1 MSMPIRLSAAIG
13 LAGLALGLGLAPH
26 STVNPAETQAF
37 NVDPVHSSAVFRI
50 RHFDVSYFYGR
61 FNEVSGKIEFD
72 VEDPANSTFLIEIKA
87 DSVDTN
93 SGQRD
98 NHLKSPDFFN
108 AQEFSSIIFKS
119 TSVSRQGDNRLEVSG
134 DLTMHGV
141 TRPLSLSVDYVG
153 PTGARGDPRMGF
165 ETTFTIK
172 RSDFGMSYGIEQN
185 ALGDE
190 VKMFVSLETIG

>member
-1 MSMPIRLSAAIG
+1 MSMSIRLGAAIG

-26 STVNPAETQAF
+26 STANPAETQAF
-37 NVDPVHSSAVFRI
+37 NVDPVHSSVVFRI
-50 RHFDVSYFYGR
+50 KHFDVSYFYGR
-61 FNEVSGKIEFD
+61 FNQITGKVEFD
-72 VEDPANSTFLIEIKA
+72 AEDPVNSSFLIEIKA

-98 NHLKSPDFFN
+98 RHLKSPDFFN

-119 TSVSRQGDNRLEVSG
+119 TSVSRQGDNRLEVAG

-141 TRPLSLSVDYVG
+141 TQPVSVIVDYAG
-153 PTGARGDPRMGF
+153 PKNARGKSLMGF

-172 RSDFGMSYGIEQN
+172 RSDFGMDTYIAEK

-190 VKMFVSLETIG
+190 VKLFVSLETIG

>member
-26 STVNPAETQAF
+26 SPANPAETQAF
-37 NVDPVHSSAVFRI
+37 NVDSVHSSVVFRI

-61 FNEVSGKIEFD
+61 FNRVTGKVEFD
-72 VEDPANSTFLIEIKA
+72 AEDPVNSSFLIEIKA
-87 DSVDTN
+87 DSVDSN

-98 NHLKSPDFFN
+98 RHLKSPDFFN
-108 AQEFSSIIFKS
+108 AREFSSIIFKS
-119 TSVSRQGDNRLEVSG
+119 TRVSRRGDNRLEVSG

-141 TRPLSLSVDYVG
+141 TRPLSLSLDYVG
-153 PTGARGDPRMGF
+153 PKDARGKSLMGF

-190 VKMFVSLETIG
+190 VKLFVSLETIG

>member
-1 MSMPIRLSAAIG
+1 MSTPIRISAAIG

-37 NVDPVHSSAVFRI
+37 NVDPVHSTVVFRI
-50 RHFDVSYFYGR
+50 KHFDVSYFYGR
-61 FNEVSGKIEFD
+61 FNQITGKVEFD
-72 VEDPANSTFLIEIKA
+72 AEDPANSSFLIEIKA

-98 NHLKSPDFFN
+98 RHLKSPDFFN
-108 AQEFSSIIFKS
+108 AREFSSIIFKS
-119 TSVSRQGDNRLEVSG
+119 TRVSRRGDNRLEVSG

-141 TRPLSLSVDYVG
+141 TRPLSLSIDYVG
-153 PTGARGDPRMGF
+153 PKDARGKSLMGF

-172 RSDFGMSYGIEQN
+172 RSDFGMSYGIEQK

-190 VKMFVSLETIG
+190 VKLFVSLEAIS

>member
-1 MSMPIRLSAAIG
+1 MSMPIHLSAAIG

-26 STVNPAETQAF
+26 STANPAETQAF
-37 NVDPVHSSAVFRI
+37 NVDSVHSSVVFRI
-50 RHFDVSYFYGR
+50 KHFDVSYFYGR
-61 FNEVSGKIEFD
+61 FNRVTGKVEFD
-72 VEDPANSTFLIEIKA
+72 AEDPVNSSFLIEIKA

-98 NHLKSPDFFN
+98 RHLKSPDFFN
-108 AQEFSSIIFKS
+108 AREFSSIIFKS
-119 TSVSRQGDNRLEVSG
+119 TRVSRRGDNRLEVGG

-141 TRPLSLSVDYVG
+141 TRPLSLSLDYVG
-153 PTGARGDPRMGF
+153 PKDARGKSLMGF

-172 RSDFGMSYGIEQN
+172 RSDFGMNTYIAAK

-190 VKMFVSLETIG
+190 VKLFVSLETGG

>member
-1 MSMPIRLSAAIG
+1 MSMPIHLSAAIG

-26 STVNPAETQAF
+26 STANPAETQAF
-37 NVDPVHSSAVFRI
+37 NVDSVHSSVVFRI
-50 RHFDVSYFYGR
+50 KHFDVSYFYGR
-61 FNEVSGKIEFD
+61 FNRVTGKVEFD
-72 VEDPANSTFLIEIKA
+72 TDDPVNSSFLIEIKA

-98 NHLKSPDFFN
+98 RHLKTPDFFT
-108 AQEFSSIIFKS
+108 AREFPTIAFKS
-119 TSVSRQGDNRLEVSG
+119 TRVSRSGDKRLSVSG

-141 TRPLSLSVDYVG
+141 TRPLSLIVDYGG
-153 PTGARGDPRMGF
+153 PKDARGRSLMGF

-172 RSDFGMSYGIEQN
+172 RSDFGMNTYIAAK

-190 VKMFVSLETIG
+190 VKLFVSLEVG